1 MTDRVLVAIG
11 CNSYEHLSPLRS
23 AESDAQS
30 VYATL
35 VESEY
40 GTYSE
45 TKSEVLTSP
54 KRQEVLECLQRA
66 LFGEPVDVFT
76 LHFAGHGGVKAGS
89 YYLCIRDSHHERLS
103 ATALPLTQLF
113 AILNEAS
120 VKQVNL
126 ILDSCQ
132 SGGLVHDLHAA
143 LKPEIIGNHA
153 SVAISMLAASASDQE
168 ASEDDRGGLLT
179 QRLIRC
185 LMGEVA
191 IQSSRP
197 YLDLVEIGR
206 TISAEFGRD
215 KLDQVPIVW
224 GLNLYG
230 DGIFAANPHFSE
242 SATKVASAFAE
253 IPPASEL
260 GAKIEPY
267 SDDLWEAYLSLTKG
281 IDCRVVAGVIDRV
294 AEHLTSQGAQAS
306 RFVHGV
312 AGTFAQ
318 RADTA
323 TDPAAKSLILAT
335 ASTSL
340 LRFHDAS
347 KPDPLLVDLVDQT
360 QRTIANLLI
369 DTTSALD
376 SDRFSL
382 LSRARTAGGL
392 ADLYFLPIRISK
404 LLAFAVTAMLV
415 DKQRRQNI
423 VDGDAALALIR
434 KVVDLYPNA
443 FRLVSDSQ
451 APFVYIIGRG
461 LALLDQTNLG
471 RQILDKYFLDL
482 ASFGGIVASAD
493 IEKLNIFRFLLMRH
507 SRTYV
512 LDSRVLANPS
522 NLTGA
527 VFAAGVSLGVG
538 ADWNS
543 HFRQMD
549 RHQGNV
555 FVCRDHLK
563 FADEIIRSGTNE
575 AFIIGFGVWTLDD
588 FEEIFDTKCRA
599 ELLKDG
605 RLTDSLTHVL
615 SVMSSLL
622 YPDRVPYNLECL
634 SLAEN

>member
-1 MTDRVLVAIG
+1 MTDRVLVALG
-11 CNSYEHLSPLRS
+11 CNSYEHLSPLAS

-30 VYATL
+30 VYAAL
-35 VESEY
+35 VDSEY

-45 TKSEVLTSP
+45 TRSEVLMSP
-54 KRQEVLECLQRA
+54 TRQEVLECLQRA

-89 YYLCIRDSHHERLS
+89 YYLCTRDSHHERLS

-132 SGGLVHDLHAA
+132 AGGLVHDLHAA
-143 LKPEIIGNHA
+143 LKPEIIGNQA
-153 SVAISMLAASASDQE
+153 SVAISMLAASASDQS

-179 QRLIRC
+179 QHLIRS
-185 LMGEVA
+185 LMGEIAV
-191 IQSSRP
+191 QSSRP

-206 TISAEFGRD
+206 NISAGFEREM
-215 KLDQVPIVW
+215 LDQVPIVW

-260 GAKIEPY
+260 GTKIEPY

-281 IDCRVVAGVIDRV
+281 FDCRVVADVIDRV
-294 AEHLTSQGAQAS
+294 AEHLASQGTQVS

-312 AGTFAQ
+312 AGTFAE
-318 RADTA
+318 RADGA
-323 TDPAAKSLILAT
+323 PDPAARSLILAT

-347 KPDPLLVDLVDQT
+347 KPDPLLIDLVNQT
-360 QRTIANLLI
+360 QRAIANLLI
-369 DTTSALD
+369 DTASTLD
-376 SDRFSL
+376 SDRFAL

-392 ADLYFLPIRISK
+392 ADLYFLPIRISR
-404 LLAFAVTAMLV
+404 LLAFAITAMLV
-415 DKQRRQNI
+415 DKLQRRNAM
-423 VDGDAALALIR
+423 DDNAALALMR
-434 KVVDLYPNA
+434 KVVDLYPSA

-451 APFVYIIGRG
+451 APYVYIIGRG
-461 LALLDQTNLG
+461 LALLDQTDLG
-471 RQILDKYFLDL
+471 RQVLDRYFLDL

-493 IEKLNIFRFLLMRH
+493 IEKSNIFHFLLMRH

-512 LDSRVLANPS
+512 LDSRILANPS

-549 RHQGNV
+549 RHQGSL
-555 FVCRDHLK
+555 FVCHDHRK
-563 FADEIIRSGTNE
+563 FADKTIRSGTNE

-588 FEEIFDTKCRA
+588 FEEIFDTRCRA
-599 ELLKDG
+599 VLLKD
-605 RLTDSLTHVL
+605 RSLTDALTHVL
-615 SVMSSLL
+615 SIISSLL